1 VDVKKNLEENPKQL
15 VEKPEIAGENQEQ
28 TGKKP

>member
-1 VDVKKNLEENPKQL
+1 VNVKKNLDENTKQL
-15 VEKPEIAGENQEQ
+15 VEKPGIAGENQEK